1 MIIQRRLPNGTVDF
15 TRNWS
20 DYKNGFGNLE
30 GEFWYGLRNI
40 HHLTTRDQVE
50 LRIDMV
56 KETDGEAFSW
66 TYQTFSVGGAADKYR
81 LTVGEGEGEG
91 FDAMS
96 VHSGQQFST
105 HDSDNDAAATVNCAI
120 HEQGGWWY
128 WGCYRANLNGPHTRP
143 SFPGINRNHAQLEW
157 NNGAGWQ
164 ALSSVEM
171 KIRVKQCIPAVETC

>member
-20 DYKNGFGNLE
+20 DYENGFGDLE
-30 GEFWYGLRNI
+30 GEFWYGLKNI
-40 HHLTTRDQVE
+40 HRLTTRDQVE

-96 VHSGQQFST
+96 YHNGQQFST
-105 HDSDNDAAATVNCAI
+105 HDNDNDVITVNCAVY
-120 HEQGGWWY
+120 EQGGWWY
-128 WGCYRANLNGPHTRP
+128 KDCYRSNLNGPHTRP
-143 SFPGINRNHAQLEW
+143 SLPGISPDRAQLEW